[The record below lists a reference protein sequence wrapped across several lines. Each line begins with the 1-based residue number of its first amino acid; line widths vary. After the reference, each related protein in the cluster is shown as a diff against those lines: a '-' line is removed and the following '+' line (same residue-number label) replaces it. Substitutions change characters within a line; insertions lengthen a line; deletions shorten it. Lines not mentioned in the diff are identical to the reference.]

1 MGMLY
6 QIRYRAGS
14 GIEVRIVPIQ
24 PQKRVNAMQTQN
36 LRMIRGQG
44 VWRVVGLMMMLS
56 TLMLTSVTALAV
68 ENWFE
73 MGLADLKEQH
83 YQAAVD
89 KFTKAIEAVPDDFEA
104 FNNRGFAR
112 IYTGDYEGAIDDC
125 TRSLAITPGSAKAY
139 NNRGFARLFTGEFD
153 AAIADFNQALTI
165 NPRYVDAYSN
175 RCLAWTRKAAYT
187 EAIADCTEALHLNPR
202 SAKALYNRGY
212 ALDRQGN
219 PGGAMRDYIQAL
231 KINPDYI
238 EVFNNM
244 AWIMATSPDARLRDG
259 RRAVAY
265 AEKTLGNTPD
275 INFLD
280 TLAAAYAENG
290 RYDEA
295 VAIENRILSLLAST
309 RQTDAMALHVQRL
322 SIYEEKRPY
331 REPIQIQPVSAITD
345 LEGELAAL
353 DALVLETAATPA
365 VYTAEEADG
374 LPAAA
379 SADGG
384 EEPRPMLLA
393 QANAEP
399 QVTVPEAES
408 QSVQTAPGL
417 PVEIT
422 LNAETAGIPLT
433 FEIETVPYQGS
444 LQGTLPYLLYT
455 PRPGF
460 TGQDRF
466 TFRARNAVG
475 SSNLATVT
483 ITVAEPAPPAE
494 EAIAPETPADASPPE
509 DVPPPPEPAP
519 IEETPLTAPETEAP
533 VAAPVTKEEAPA
545 AAAPAASSPQ
555 SDQAVAA
562 APPPA
567 PATEPAP
574 APTPALAPEAA
585 AEPAPE
591 PVPTATPALQ
601 ALYTIQVRSVKEA
614 AGAEAAVAK
623 LRAAGYA
630 AFSYAMEVPEKGV
643 WHRIFI
649 NTYPTPEAAKAAL
662 DGLDEKRFK
671 GAFVR
676 RVPSG
681 ATVPAMAPDPK
692 PALPAEAPAPARPTA
707 APNPAPGVPANTPAS
722 APPMPTKTPASVMPA
737 APDTAPQAPAAAP
750 LSEREGGGGSGP
762 PAIAVAA
769 PRFLYAY
776 QVKSYQQKE
785 DAFQLGVELTTQGHR
800 AYIGRGVMGSTGVWY
815 RVYIGC
821 YQTPEEAEKNRYD
834 IRREGFPEAFLT
846 PIAFA
851 IAIRPDDGDPAG
863 ATLENRLMASGFLPY
878 RLPADAPDRSPA
890 VLVGGFRDAE
900 DATQVLAELKQA
912 GFQGAIRP
920 R

>member
-6 QIRYRAGS
+6 QSRCRAGS
-14 GIEVRIVPIQ
+14 GIKVRIVPIQ
-24 PQKRVNAMQTQN
+24 PQKRVNAMQTQC
-36 LRMIRGQG
+36 LRMVRGLG
-44 VWRVVGLMMMLS
+44 GCRLVGLIVMLG
-56 TLMLTSVTALAV
+56 TLILTSVTALAV

-73 MGLADLKEQH
+73 IGLADLKEQH

-104 FNNRGFAR
+104 LNNRGFAR
-112 IYTGDYEGAIDDC
+112 IYTGDYEGAIEDC
-125 TRSLAITPGSAKAY
+125 TRSLAISPGSAKAY

-175 RCLAWTRKAAYT
+175 RCLAWTRKTVYA

-219 PGGAMRDYIQAL
+219 PGAAMRDYIQAL
-231 KINPDYI
+231 KINPGYI
-238 EVFNNM
+238 EVLNNM

-265 AEKTLGNTPD
+265 AEKTVGNTPD

-290 RYDEA
+290 RFDEA
-295 VAIENRILSLLAST
+295 VAIENRIISLLAST
-309 RQTDAMALHVQRL
+309 RQTDAIALHAQRL

-331 REPIQIQPVSAITD
+331 RDPIQIQPVSAVTD
-345 LEGELAAL
+345 LQGELAAL
-353 DALVLETAATPA
+353 DALVLETAAATPA
-365 VYTAEEADG
+365 GYTAQDADG
-374 LPAAA
+374 LTAAVP
-379 SADGG
+379 ADGK
-384 EEPRPMLLA
+384 EASRSMLLA
-393 QANAEP
+393 QAKTEP
-399 QVTVPEAES
+399 PVTVPEAES
-408 QSVQTAPGL
+408 QTVQTAPGV

-422 LNAETAGIPLT
+422 LNAVAAGIPLT

-444 LQGTLPYLLYT
+444 LQGTLPHLLYT

-460 TGQDRF
+460 AGQDRF

-494 EAIAPETPADASPPE
+494 ATPSEDVPPE
-509 DVPPPPEPAP
+509 DVPPPPEQAP
-519 IEETPLTAPETEAP
+519 IEEAPLTAPETEAP

-545 AAAPAASSPQ
+545 AEAPAVSSPQ
-555 SDQAVAA
+555 TDQGLAA

-567 PATEPAP
+567 PALPAPATESAPEATTEPAP
-574 APTPALAPEAA
+574 KPVPATA
-585 AEPAPE
+585 PAPRR
-591 PVPTATPALQ
+591 
-601 ALYTIQVRSVKEA
+601 LYTIQVRSVKEA
-614 AGAEAAVAK
+614 AGAKAVVAK
-623 LRAAGYA
+623 LRAEGYA

-643 WHRIFI
+643 WQRIFI

-662 DGLDEKRFK
+662 DGLDAKHFK

-681 ATVPAMAPDPK
+681 ANVPAMAPDSQ
-692 PALPAEAPAPARPTA
+692 PALPAETPAPPPAPASPPA
-707 APNPAPGVPANTPAS
+707 APNPVPTDAP
-722 APPMPTKTPASVMPA
+722 APESPMPA
-737 APDTAPQAPAAAP
+737 APDTVPQPPAAAP
-750 LSEREGGGGSGP
+750 VGERETGGGSGP

-821 YQTPEEAEKNRYD
+821 YQTPEEAEKNRAE

-851 IAIRPDDGDPAG
+851 IAVRGDDGDPAG
-863 ATLENRLMASGFLPY
+863 KTLENRLMASGFLPY
-878 RLPADAPDRSPA
+878 RLPGDGPDQSPS